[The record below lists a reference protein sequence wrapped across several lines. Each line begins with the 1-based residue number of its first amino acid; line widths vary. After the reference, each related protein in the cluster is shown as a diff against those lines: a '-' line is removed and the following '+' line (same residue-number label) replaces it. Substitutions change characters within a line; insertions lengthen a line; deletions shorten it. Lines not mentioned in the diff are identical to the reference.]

1 MSIELKTLPL
11 SFCGEEVQ
19 NIVNS
24 EAKQY
29 IIDILGKYDGT
40 SFNKKRELSI
50 IEAIYFS
57 FVTQSTIG
65 YGDFSPNTHIA
76 KIVVIIHILVT
87 YILFGLTVLV

>member
-1 MSIELKTLPL
+1 MRRTITMIQL
-11 SFCGEEVQ
+11 F
-19 NIVNS
+19 
-24 EAKQY
+24 
-29 IIDILGKYDGT
+29 IISVIIFAVVYYILGKYDGT